1 MKHKTKN
8 LRIKLG
14 SLYRLQY
21 HGELIHTYGLRIYGD
36 LTCGSFIRFA
46 KDDEIFAVLKK
57 RRWRN
62 YSGGTTNEFFIIS
75 ALDGCTGWIE
85 VNARQLNDFWTEI
98 L

>member
-1 MKHKTKN
+1 MKHKKN

-21 HGELIHTYGLRIYGD
+21 HGERNYNYGLRIYGD
-36 LTCGSFIRFA
+36 ETCGSFIRFA
-46 KDDEIFAVLKK
+46 KDDEIFAILKK

-62 YSGGTTNEFFIIS
+62 YFGGSTNELFVIS

-85 VNARQLNDFWTEI
+85 VSSFQLKDFWTEI